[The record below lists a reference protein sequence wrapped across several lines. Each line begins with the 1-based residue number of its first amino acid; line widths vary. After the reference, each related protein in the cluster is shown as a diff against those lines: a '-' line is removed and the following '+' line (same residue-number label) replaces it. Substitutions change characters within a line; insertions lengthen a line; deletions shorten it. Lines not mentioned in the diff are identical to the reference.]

1 MLEKDIE
8 RNPVAGVHKL
18 GGAAY
23 KFVSPGQDG
32 VPDRL
37 VILPR
42 GRIIFVELKTVSGRA
57 SSLQIVQQR
66 RLKALGCDVRML
78 FGPDQVDDFLREVG
92 EEVRRHEVHS
102 T

>member
-8 RNPVAGVHKL
+8 RKLVTGVHKL

-37 VILPR
+37 VVLPG
-42 GRIIFVELKTVSGRA
+42 GRIIFVELKTVRGKP

-78 FGPDQVDDFLREVG
+78 YGPDQIDEFLKEVG
-92 EEVRRHEVHS
+92 EEVRQA
-102 T
+102 